1 MLIEVNFLELEL
13 IKILDDLNSQKKKNK
28 FHKQAKVHSLN
39 VLVFL
44 LATC

>member
-13 IKILDDLNSQKKKNK
+13 IKILDDLNSQKKNK